1 MKLRILVPG
10 AMLLCALALAA
21 CGSSSSSSSS
31 SGGSAGGSSSSA
43 SSSSSSAKS
52 NGAPLIIGLVPPGAG
67 ALAVFG
73 KNEVQAWQFAADQAN
88 AQGGV
93 AGHKVK
99 LVIGSTDTTPAAT
112 LRAARK
118 LVLQEHAHFIG
129 GIISSP
135 ETAAL
140 NPLLPGLDALSFN
153 STAKDNFLTGAQC
166 SANTFN
172 VVQSAQMDVSQI
184 GQSLGKLPAKKW
196 AIIAEDY
203 STGHDSAA
211 GFTAAAKKVGDTVVK
226 TVFAPLSTTD
236 FGSYISQLSSSGADG
251 IFAVE
256 YGADGVAFVNQAAQ
270 FGLLKKLR
278 TFIGFN
284 TVSEPLFPV
293 LGKKVLGFYNN
304 IGYVHQQTDPLNKT
318 FAAQWKAKFGSDPY
332 YVEADEYVAAEALFA
347 AVKKANSVDPSA
359 VKTALNGLTFASIDG
374 TVTMRAADHQLLR
387 PSNLGQVVTAPGGP
401 GGLGWKIISSAP
413 ASSTTPTASSA
424 CHIS

>member
-1 MKLRILVPG
+1 MKLRILAGGV
-10 AMLLCALALAA
+10 AVICAIALAA
-21 CGSSSSSSSS
+21 CGSSTSK
-31 SGGSAGGSSSSA
+31 SSSA
-43 SSSSSSAKS
+43 SSGSSGGSSGSSGAS
-52 NGAPLIIGLVPPGAG
+52 GAPLVVGLVPPGAG
-67 ALAVFG
+67 ALALFG
-73 KNEVQAWQFAADQAN
+73 KNEVQAWQFAANQAN

-93 AGHKVK
+93 DGHKVK
-99 LVIGSTDTTPAAT
+99 LEIGSTDGTPPAT

-118 LVLQEHAHFIG
+118 LVLQGGAHYIG

-140 NPLLPGLDALSFN
+140 NPQLPGLNAISFN

-172 VVQSAQMDVSQI
+172 VVQSSAMDVNQI

-196 AIIAEDY
+196 AIVAEDY

-211 GFTAAAKKVGDTVVK
+211 EFTAAAKKAGDSVVK
-226 TVFAPLSTTD
+226 TVFAPEGTTD

-256 YGADGVAFVNQAAQ
+256 FGADGVAFVNQAAQ
-270 FGLLKKLR
+270 FGLLKKVQ
-278 TFIGFN
+278 TVIGLN

-293 LGKKVLGFYNN
+293 LGKKILGFYNN
-304 IGYVHQQTDPLNKT
+304 IGYVHQQSDPLNKA
-318 FAAQWKAKFGSDPY
+318 FAAQWKQKFGSYPY
-332 YVEADEYVAAEALFA
+332 YVEADEYLAAEALFA
-347 AVKKANSVDPSA
+347 AVKKAHSVDVSS
-359 VKTALNGLTFASIDG
+359 VKTALNGLSFDSIDG

-387 PSNLGQVVTAPGGP
+387 PSNLGKVVKAPGGS
-401 GGLGWKIISSAP
+401 GGLGWKVISSAP
-413 ASSTTPTASSA
+413 ASQTTPAASPA